1 MSVNFRLR
9 VSSWRAPG
17 RILTVSVISLF
28 SGSTAN
34 FSGELVRRS
43 SEFVFT
49 NDSVVSGHPGVMTML
64 VYDKANKFTKDT
76 QKINLKAGE

>member
-1 MSVNFRLR
+1 M
-9 VSSWRAPG
+9 
-17 RILTVSVISLF
+17 TVSVISLF